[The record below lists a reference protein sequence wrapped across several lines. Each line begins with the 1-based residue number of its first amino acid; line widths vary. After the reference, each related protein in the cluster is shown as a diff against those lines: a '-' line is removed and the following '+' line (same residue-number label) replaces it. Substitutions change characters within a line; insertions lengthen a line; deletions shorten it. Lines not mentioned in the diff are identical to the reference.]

1 MKGATKSPADKM
13 QRNDQKN
20 RLSEDLTVVLL
31 RGNGSPRSFTFSIA
45 ALNRALTALGFT
57 FLAALLASVI
67 FAGLWLTDGLHLP
80 RLSRPRPRADQAAPV
95 PVAPAAP
102 AAPTNFVEIP
112 PGATPAPAVPAA
124 PAPAAPKPEET
135 KQGGIWQKLKGAVN
149 TPPAG
154 APAVGNESELQ
165 KEVEGLRKDIAALGA
180 KGEGR
185 KDISPGNPGGL
196 LQFFGPRSTLAGEGQ
211 SAMRVRNPR
220 VSKESASRQI
230 AVDFEL
236 HNVDPQQRQERG
248 YIVVLAK
255 SPDILVSYPNA
266 VFAPS
271 QNILLDFTKGE
282 TFAVSRFRQAR
293 ATFAAPALEGK
304 RVNYQILLFG
314 TDGRVLAN
322 LPVEDSR

>member
-1 MKGATKSPADKM
+1 MKAANPE
-13 QRNDQKN
+13 QKK

-31 RGNGSPRSFTFSIA
+31 RGNGSPRSFRFSLA
-45 ALNRALTALGFT
+45 AFNRALTALGFT
-57 FLAALLASVI
+57 FLAALLAGVI
-67 FAGLWLTDGLHLP
+67 FAGLWLTDGLSLP
-80 RLSRPRPRADQAAPV
+80 RLTRPRVGANR
-95 PVAPAAP
+95 PAAP
-102 AAPTNFVEIP
+102 AENPAPPAPTNFVEVRTAGDTA
-112 PGATPAPAVPAA
+112 GAPSVAVPVPVPAA
-124 PAPAAPKPEET
+124 PAHPEDG
-135 KQGGIWQKLKGAVN
+135 KKGGLWQQLKGAVN
-149 TPPAG
+149 TPAPVPAG
-154 APAVGNESELQ
+154 NEGELQ

-180 KGEGR
+180 RGEGR

-196 LQFFGPRSTLAGEGQ
+196 LQFFGPRSTLVSESE

-220 VSKESASRQI
+220 VNKEGSGRQV

-255 SPDILVSYPNA
+255 TPDLLVSYPGA

-271 QNILLDFTKGE
+271 QNILLDYTRGE

-293 ATFAAPALEGK
+293 ATFPLGPLEGK
-304 RVNYQILLFG
+304 RVSYQILLFG